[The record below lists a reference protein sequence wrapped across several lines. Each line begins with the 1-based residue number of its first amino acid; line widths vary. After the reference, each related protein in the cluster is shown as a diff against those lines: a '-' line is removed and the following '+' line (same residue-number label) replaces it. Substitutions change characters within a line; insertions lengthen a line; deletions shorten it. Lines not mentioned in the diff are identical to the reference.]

1 VTAGHPLEL
10 GNSVARQI
18 ARDRRTWRITYF
30 GMLMVG
36 AMLTLVAWRRAPGWI
51 SVAGAL
57 LLIVLGAWAVRPLVA
72 LHLTVFFIL
81 VGDSV
86 TVRVRCPTASSVS
99 DGTLKLRTRRNLRG
113 THRTIGTA
121 AFQCPAGQKR
131 TVTVFIRSTMRSLLR
146 RDGGPIS
153 LNAFIVSL
161 GLLWVMQA
169 GAQIAFGIQDKAV
182 PSAFSGVLRL
192 GGVFISFER
201 LAVTLCA
208 VVLIV
213 ALYAFLEWTKTG
225 RAMRATAQDAD
236 GAALQGVNIELVSML
251 GFALGCALAGASG
264 ALLAPIFSVGPW
276 MGALPVVKAFI
287 IIIVGGMGSLPGAVL
302 GGLMLGVVEG
312 VGTLFFSS
320 AAVNMLGFLMVI
332 AVLLLRPRGLLGG
345 A

>member
-1 VTAGHPLEL
+1 VTT
-10 GNSVARQI
+10 NV
-18 ARDRRTWRITYF
+18 
-30 GMLMVG
+30 
-36 AMLTLVAWRRAPGWI
+36 LVQ
-51 SVAGAL
+51 AL
-57 LLIVLGAWAVRPLVA
+57 LNGFGLAMAYVLVA
-72 LHLTVFFIL
+72 LGLTLIFSILEIINFAHGEFYMLGAFTAYLTFTLVKVPYILAVIAAIVVVGLAGAVAERLVF
-81 VGDSV
+81 
-86 TVRVRCPTASSVS
+86 RH
-99 DGTLKLRTRRNLRG
+99 LRG
-113 THRTIGTA
+113 KT
-121 AFQCPAGQKR
+121 
-131 TVTVFIRSTMRSLLR
+131 
-146 RDGGPIS
+146 

>member
-1 VTAGHPLEL
+1 MTTSVLVQALLNGFGLAMAYVLVAL
-10 GNSVARQI
+10 G
-18 ARDRRTWRITYF
+18 
-30 GMLMVG
+30 
-36 AMLTLVAWRRAPGWI
+36 LTLIFSILEIINFAHGEFYMLGAFVAYLTFTLVNVPYIVAVIAAIVVVGL
-51 SVAGAL
+51 AGAL
-57 LLIVLGAWAVRPLVA
+57 AERLVFR
-72 LHLTVFFIL
+72 H
-81 VGDSV
+81 
-86 TVRVRCPTASSVS
+86 
-99 DGTLKLRTRRNLRG
+99 LRG
-113 THRTIGTA
+113 KT
-121 AFQCPAGQKR
+121 
-131 TVTVFIRSTMRSLLR
+131 
-146 RDGGPIS
+146 

-182 PSAFSGVLRL
+182 PSAFSGVLRF

-201 LAVTLCA
+201 VAVTLCA

-213 ALYAFLEWTKTG
+213 ALYAFLEWTRTG
-225 RAMRATAQDAD
+225 RAMRATAQDPD
-236 GAALQGVNIELVSML
+236 GAALQGVNIEGMSML

-320 AAVNMLGFLMVI
+320 AAVNMLGFLLVI
-332 AVLLLRPRGLLGG
+332 AVLLLRPRGLVGG

>member
-1 VTAGHPLEL
+1 MTTSVLVQALLNGFGLAMAYVLVAL
-10 GNSVARQI
+10 G
-18 ARDRRTWRITYF
+18 
-30 GMLMVG
+30 
-36 AMLTLVAWRRAPGWI
+36 LTLIFSILEIINFAHGEFYMLGAFVAYLTFTLVKVPYIVAVIAAIVVVGL
-51 SVAGAL
+51 AGAL
-57 LLIVLGAWAVRPLVA
+57 AERLVFR
-72 LHLTVFFIL
+72 H
-81 VGDSV
+81 
-86 TVRVRCPTASSVS
+86 
-99 DGTLKLRTRRNLRG
+99 LRG
-113 THRTIGTA
+113 KT
-121 AFQCPAGQKR
+121 
-131 TVTVFIRSTMRSLLR
+131 
-146 RDGGPIS
+146 

-182 PSAFSGVLRL
+182 PSAFSGVLRF

-201 LAVTLCA
+201 VAVTLCA

-213 ALYAFLEWTKTG
+213 ALYAFLEWTRTG
-225 RAMRATAQDAD
+225 RAMRATAQDPD
-236 GAALQGVNIELVSML
+236 GAALQGVNIEGMSML

-320 AAVNMLGFLMVI
+320 AAVNMLGFLLVI
-332 AVLLLRPRGLLGG
+332 AVLLLRPRGLVGG